1 MAKKF
6 IQVFL
11 LDVAENLNRPFDQ
24 LYISAWASKVAKNL
38 LANTGNAG
46 DADSI
51 PALGRSPGGRNG
63 NPLQYSCL
71 GNPMDRGAWWTTVH
85 GVGKSQ
91 TELSKHI
98 NTHTHT
104 HTLAFA
110 FQSCDS
116 QPRLHSGIT
125 WKALKNPKSEPHSSI
140 LPSICSY
147 LYLSLSPV
155 CSSVSIIYLSLCI
168 ICLSVHLSI
177 KTMVML

>member
-11 LDVAENLNRPFDQ
+11 LDVAENLNRLSDQ

-38 LANTGNAG
+38 PANTGNAG
-46 DADSI
+46 DVDSI

-71 GNPMDRGAWWTTVH
+71 GNPMDRGAWWATVH
-85 GVGKSQ
+85 EVGKSQ

-104 HTLAFA
+104 LAFA
-110 FQSCDS
+110 FQFCDS

-125 WKALKNPKSEPHSSI
+125 WKALKNPKSEPYPSI

-155 CSSVSIIYLSLCI
+155 CSSVSIIYPSLCI
-168 ICLSVHLSI
+168 IRLSVHLSI